1 MGEERLVFGP
11 LEMILL
17 AFGIYL
23 RGIRTSSTKGLTMQL
38 LLADQL
44 GPHFEL
50 EEKLLL
56 PIVDSQ
62 FAKRNYHRQKA
73 HLIRYAQLARAKD
86 SNVEK
91 VQLESY
97 RDLKDFPALTSMV
110 AGSSRSFD
118 ALADSLGLA
127 KLRNPGFCSDRVDW
141 DAYLAKAGKR
151 LRLEDFYRMQRSRLG
166 LLMEAGEP
174 VGGKWNFDEENRLP
188 PPKPG
193 LGLPLPYRPEEDELD
208 AQVRTELDALEKSG
222 KAKFIGIDGPRI
234 FPGDRK
240 QALAALHDF
249 TTNRLDLFGP
259 YEDAMDSR
267 DWTMAHSMLSVP
279 MNLGLL
285 SPIEVVNAAV
295 AAYETGAARLASVEG
310 FVRQIIGWRDY
321 VWQLYWH
328 FDENYENLN
337 ELGAAEQIPS
347 GWQDLS
353 AKGIEANCLSSTLK
367 DVSERAW
374 SHHIPRLMVL
384 GNTALQRGFDPKAVN
399 DWFIDAFADGTP
411 WVMPANVIGM
421 SLYADGGKMSTKP
434 YAAGGAYINK
444 MSNYCGSCKFNPSV
458 RVGEDACPFT
468 AGYWNFLAKNSERL
482 RGNHR
487 MSQPM
492 AGLRRLTDLEQLLE
506 QEQKRESL

>member
-1 MGEERLVFGP
+1 
-11 LEMILL
+11 
-17 AFGIYL
+17 
-23 RGIRTSSTKGLTMQL
+23 MQL

-44 GPHFEL
+44 GPHFEQ
-50 EEKLLL
+50 EAKLLL
-56 PIVDSQ
+56 PIVDNQ

-73 HLIRYAQLARAKD
+73 HLIRYAQLARAKAA
-86 SNVEK
+86 NVEL
-91 VQLESY
+91 VRLDSY
-97 RDLKDFPALTSMV
+97 RDLKDFQGLTSMV
-110 AGSSRSFD
+110 SGSSRSFD
-118 ALADSLGLA
+118 SLADSLGLN
-127 KLRNPGFCSDRVDW
+127 KLANPGFCSTKDDW
-141 DAYLAKAGKR
+141 NNYLAKAGKR
-151 LRLEDFYRMQRSRLG
+151 LRLEDFYRLQRTRLEI
-166 LLMEAGEP
+166 LMVGSEP

-193 LGLPLPYRPEEDELD
+193 LGLPAPYRPVEDGLDGQVRAELDELE
-208 AQVRTELDALEKSG
+208 QSG
-222 KAKFIGIDGPRI
+222 KATFIGGDGPRI
-234 FPGDRK
+234 FPGDRE
-240 QALAALHDF
+240 QALAALNDF
-249 TTNRLDLFGP
+249 IVNRLDLFGP

-285 SPIEVVNAAV
+285 SPLEVVQAAV
-295 AAYETGAARLASVEG
+295 TAYESGAARLASVEG

-328 FDENYENLN
+328 FDADYENLN
-337 ELGAAEQIPS
+337 ELAATNEIPA

-353 AKGIEANCLSSTLK
+353 ADGIEANCLSSTLK

-384 GNTALQRGFDPKAVN
+384 GNTALQRGFDPKSVN

-434 YAAGGAYINK
+434 YAAGGAYIKK
-444 MSNYCGSCKFNPSV
+444 MSNYCGSCRFNPAV

-468 AGYWNFLAKNSERL
+468 AGYWNFLSKNSERL
-482 RGNHR
+482 RSNHR

-492 AGLRRLTDLEQLLE
+492 AGLKRLTDLEQLLE
-506 QEQKRESL
+506 QEKKRESL

>member
-1 MGEERLVFGP
+1 
-11 LEMILL
+11 
-17 AFGIYL
+17 
-23 RGIRTSSTKGLTMQL
+23 MQL

-44 GPHFEL
+44 GPHFEF
-50 EEKLLL
+50 EEKLML

-62 FAKRNYHRQKA
+62 FSKRNYHRQKA
-73 HLIRYAQLARAKD
+73 HLIRYAQLARAKA
-86 SNVEK
+86 SNVEA
-91 VQLESY
+91 VRIESY
-97 RDLKDFPALTSMV
+97 RDLNDFAGLTSMV
-110 AGSSRSFD
+110 SGSSRSFD
-118 ALADSLGLA
+118 ALADSLNLTKLA
-127 KLRNPGFCSDRVDW
+127 NPGFCSNKDDW
-141 DAYLAKAGKR
+141 NAYLAKAGKR
-151 LRLEDFYRMQRSRLG
+151 LRLEDFYRLQRTRLG
-166 LLMEAGEP
+166 ILMEAGEP

-193 LGLPLPYRPEEDELD
+193 LGLPAPYRPIEDELD
-208 AQVRTELDALEKSG
+208 TVVRAELDELERSG
-222 KAKFIGIDGPRI
+222 KASFIGVDRPRI
-234 FPGDRK
+234 FPGDRV

-249 TTNRLDLFGP
+249 IANRLDLFGP

-267 DWTMAHSMLSVP
+267 DWTMAHSMLSAP

-285 SPIEVVNAAV
+285 SPIEVVTAAV
-295 AAYETGAARLASVEG
+295 DAYKSGAARLASVEG

-328 FDENYENLN
+328 FDEDYQNLN
-337 ELGAAEQIPS
+337 ELGATTELPA
-347 GWQDLS
+347 GWQDLT
-353 AKGIEANCLSSTLK
+353 AQGIEANCLSSTLK

-434 YAAGGAYINK
+434 YASGGAYINK
-444 MSNYCGSCKFNPSV
+444 MSNYCGSCKFKPTV

-468 AGYWNFLAKNSERL
+468 AGYWNFLSKNSERL
-482 RGNHR
+482 KSNHR

-492 AGLRRLTDLEQLLE
+492 AGLKRLTDLEQLLL
-506 QEQKRESL
+506 QEQNRESL

>member
-1 MGEERLVFGP
+1 
-11 LEMILL
+11 
-17 AFGIYL
+17 
-23 RGIRTSSTKGLTMQL
+23 MQL

-50 EEKLLL
+50 EDNLLL

-62 FAKRNYHRQKA
+62 FSKRNYHRQKA
-73 HLIRYAQLARAKD
+73 HLILYAQLARAKAA
-86 SNVEK
+86 NVTTIR
-91 VQLESY
+91 LTSY
-97 RDLKDFPALTSMV
+97 RDLKDVAGLTSMV

-118 ALADSLGLA
+118 ALADSLKLA
-127 KLRNPGFCSDRVDW
+127 KLENPGFCSSQGDW
-141 DAYLAKAGKR
+141 DAYLSKAGKR
-151 LRLEDFYRMQRSRLG
+151 LRLEDFYRLQRQRLSI
-166 LLMEAGEP
+166 LMDHSEP

-188 PPKPG
+188 PPKSG
-193 LGLPLPYRPEEDELD
+193 LGLPAPFRPIEDELD
-208 AQVRTELDALEKSG
+208 NQVREELNALEQSG
-222 KAKFIGIDGPRI
+222 QASFIGQDGPRI
-234 FPGDRK
+234 FPGDRE
-240 QALAALHDF
+240 QALAALTDF
-249 TTNRLDLFGP
+249 ITNRLDLFGP

-285 SPIEVVNAAV
+285 SPLEVVQAAV
-295 AAYETGAARLASVEG
+295 AAYESGHARLASVEG

-328 FDENYENLN
+328 FDEDYQNLN
-337 ELGAAEQIPS
+337 ELAARSEIPS

-353 AKGIEANCLSSTLK
+353 ANGIEANCLSSTLK

-434 YAAGGAYINK
+434 YASGGAYINK
-444 MSNYCGSCKFNPSV
+444 MSNYCGSCRFKPTV
-458 RVGEDACPFT
+458 RVGADACPFT
-468 AGYWNFLAKNSERL
+468 AGYWNFLSKNSERL
-482 RGNHR
+482 KGNHR

-492 AGLRRLTDLEQLLE
+492 AGLKRLTDLEQLLV
-506 QEQKRESL
+506 QEQNRESL

>member
-1 MGEERLVFGP
+1 
-11 LEMILL
+11 
-17 AFGIYL
+17 
-23 RGIRTSSTKGLTMQL
+23 MQL

-50 EEKLLL
+50 EDELLL

-62 FAKRNYHRQKA
+62 FSKRNYHRQKA
-73 HLIRYAQLARAKD
+73 HLIRYAQYARARD
-86 SNVEK
+86 SNVTT
-91 VQLESY
+91 VRLSSY
-97 RDLKDFPALTSMV
+97 RELADRKDLTSMV
-110 AGSSRSFD
+110 GGSSRSFD
-118 ALADSLGLA
+118 ALADFL
-127 KLRNPGFCSDRVDW
+127 KLEKLTNPGFCSSPNDW
-141 DAYLAKAGKR
+141 ADYLAKAGKR
-151 LRLEDFYRMQRSRLG
+151 LRLEDFYRLQRQRLN
-166 LLMEAGEP
+166 LLMEAGQP
-174 VGGKWNFDEENRLP
+174 IGGKWNFDEENRLP

-193 LGLPLPYRPEEDELD
+193 LGLPAPYQPIEDELD
-208 AQVRTELDALEKSG
+208 AKVRLELDELEKSG
-222 KAKFIGIDGPRI
+222 KAQFIGVDGPRI

-240 QALAALHDF
+240 QALAALSDF
-249 TTNRLDLFGP
+249 ISNRLDLFGP
-259 YEDAMDSR
+259 YEDAMDHR

-285 SPIEVVNAAV
+285 SPMEVVQAAV
-295 AAYETGAARLASVEG
+295 DAFIEGRARLASVEG

-328 FDENYENLN
+328 FDENYQNLN
-337 ELGAAEQIPS
+337 ELGAKAEIPA
-347 GWQDLS
+347 GWQDLT
-353 AKGIEANCLSSTLK
+353 ANGITANCLSSTLK

-434 YAAGGAYINK
+434 YASGGAYINK
-444 MSNYCGSCKFNPSV
+444 MSNYCGSCKFKPTV

-468 AGYWNFLAKNSERL
+468 AGYWNFLSKNSDRL
-482 RGNHR
+482 KSNHR

-492 AGLRRLTDLEQLLE
+492 AGLKRLTDLEQLLV
-506 QEQKRESL
+506 QEQNRESL